1 MCVIFTLPRD
11 MEKEYHHKNPG
22 YIHHNNS
29 RFIPV
34 IRELVF
40 GMEDGMVSTVGAVT
54 GIAAGTQNHFIV
66 VLAGLV
72 IIAVESISMGVGSY
86 ISTKSKREVD
96 ERKLVEEQEELDQF
110 PGEEKKELEDMYV
123 DGGWPEPLAKDMAET
138 ASKNKTLFLNE
149 MAYREL
155 KVFPGALEEP
165 VKSGVVM
172 GVAYVIGGLIPLV
185 PYLFFPLSFA
195 APWSIVFTL
204 VGLFLLGSLTT
215 KFSRR
220 VWWRA
225 GFEMLFVGGVAI
237 AVGYGVGRGADAM
250 LSR

>member
-1 MCVIFTLPRD
+1 MK
-11 MEKEYHHKNPG
+11 KEHHHKNPN
-22 YIHHNNS
+22 YIHHNHS

-54 GIAAGTQNHFIV
+54 GIAAGTQNHYIV
-66 VLAGLV
+66 VLSGLV
-72 IIAVESISMGVGSY
+72 IVAVESISMGVGSY
-86 ISTKSKREVD
+86 LSTKSKREVD
-96 ERKLVEEQEELDQF
+96 ERKLAEEQEELEQF
-110 PGEEKKELEDMYV
+110 PSEEKKELEDMYV
-123 DGGWPEPLAKDMAET
+123 DGGWPDALARDMAEA

-155 KVFPGALEEP
+155 HVFPGALEEP

-172 GVAYVIGGLIPLV
+172 GVAYVIGGSIPLV

-195 APWSIVFTL
+195 GLWSIFFTL
-204 VGLFLLGSLTT
+204 GGLFLLGSLTT
-215 KFSRR
+215 KFSKRA
-220 VWWRA
+220 WWRA
-225 GFEMLFVGGVAI
+225 GFEMLLVGGIAI
-237 AVGYGVGRGADAM
+237 AVGYGVGRGANAL